1 MGAEYTLNES
11 AQVTLNASGNGS
23 VFVSPN
29 GTERWH
35 VTRIAVATNQAAS
48 VTTIPTCGV
57 YVDSIADAN
66 LYDKTYTGSQDS
78 TDADLWLEKGQ
89 QLHAQWLD
97 GPTTGVIG
105 TISVFGKRIL
115 Y

>member
-1 MGAEYTLNES
+1 MGAEYNLNES
-11 AQVTLNASGNGS
+11 AQVTLNGSGNGS
-23 VFVSPN
+23 CFLAPM

-35 VTRIAVATNQAAS
+35 VTRIAVVTNQSAS
-48 VTTIPTCGV
+48 ATTIPTCGL

-78 TDADLWLEKGQ
+78 TDADIWLEKGQ
-89 QLHAQWLD
+89 QLHAQWL
-97 GPTTGVIG
+97 GGVAATIG

>member
-1 MGAEYTLNES
+1 MGTEYNLNTF
-11 AQVTLNASGNGS
+11 AQVTLDGSGNGTC
-23 VFVSPN
+23 FVAPS
-29 GTERWH
+29 GTEKWH
-35 VTRIAVATNQAAS
+35 ITRIAVATNQATS

-57 YVDSIADAN
+57 YLDSVADAN

-78 TDADLWLEKGQ
+78 TDADIWLEKGQ

-97 GPTTGVIG
+97 GPTTGVIA

>member
-1 MGAEYTLNES
+1 MSTEYNLNQS

-23 VFVSPN
+23 CFVSPN

-35 VTRIAVATNQAAS
+35 VTRIAVVTNQAAS

-57 YVDSIADAN
+57 YLDSIADQN

-78 TDADLWLEKGQ
+78 TDSDIWLEKGQ
-89 QLHAQWLD
+89 RLHAQWL
-97 GPTTGVIG
+97 TGVAGSIG
-105 TISVFGKRIL
+105 TLSVFGKRVL

>member
-1 MGAEYTLNES
+1 MAGAEYNLNEDK
-11 AQVTLNASGNGS
+11 QVTLDSSGNGS
-23 VFVSPN
+23 CFVAPN

-35 VTRIAVATNQAAS
+35 ITRIAVVTNQAVT

-57 YVDSIADAN
+57 YLDSISDSN

-78 TDADLWLEKGQ
+78 TDSDIWLEKGQ
-89 QLHAQWLD
+89 QLHAQWL
-97 GPTTGVIG
+97 GGVAGSKG
-105 TISVFGKRIL
+105 TLSVFGIRQL